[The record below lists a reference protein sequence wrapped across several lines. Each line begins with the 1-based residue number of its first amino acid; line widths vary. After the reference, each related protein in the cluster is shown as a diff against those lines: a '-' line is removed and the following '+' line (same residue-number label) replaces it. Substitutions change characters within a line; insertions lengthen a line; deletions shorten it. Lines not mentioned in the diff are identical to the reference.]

1 MEFQAEQIAT
11 LGGSLQFLINA
22 MSKTCQY
29 ITRDRLLENKP
40 FWMVQTEKFSSF
52 FNRIKDNLEA
62 MENFRHKVVAP
73 VYETHNVNMLNQL
86 VSSDGV
92 VQDDFLKVTL
102 QQSNDFRIKVSPG
115 GVYFQLD
122 KLFLP
127 ISEVYTQAVN
137 YSLSHKNENVPFPV
151 FILLGFY
158 SSIYQAV
165 KDKEDNESMEMLKN
179 NIDVLSDSMETCDQ
193 PPPKTT
199 NSPVDMLQSMLGN
212 IDMGQI
218 GEMMGKVTGD
228 PQASKEFGE
237 VFSKMTDVIK
247 NGGNP
252 LDAMGD
258 IIKNASMRVNE
269 EPVSETVTQEQENT
283 EETLAITEGAQ
294 EQE

>member
-1 MEFQAEQIAT
+1 MEFNVDKITT
-11 LGGSLQFLINA
+11 LEESMQFLIDA
-22 MSKTCQY
+22 MVKTCKY

-40 FWMVQTEKFSSF
+40 FWMVQTEKFSSL
-52 FNRIKDNLEA
+52 FNRIKDKLEA
-62 MENFRHKVVAP
+62 VESFRHKVVAP
-73 VYETHNVNMLNQL
+73 VFETHNVNLMNQL
-86 VSSDGV
+86 ISDDGV
-92 VQDDFLKVTL
+92 VQDDFLKVSL
-102 QQSNDFRIKVSPG
+102 QQTNDFRINVTPG

-137 YSLSHKNENVPFPV
+137 YSLAHKSENVPFPV
-151 FILLGFY
+151 HILLGFY

-165 KDKEDNESMEMLKN
+165 KDKEEAESMEMLKQ
-179 NIDVLSDSMETCDQ
+179 NIQTLVDGMEVCDQ
-193 PPPKTT
+193 PPARANKGPI
-199 NSPVDMLQSMLGN
+199 DMLQNMLGN

-237 VFSKMTDVIK
+237 VFGKMTEVIK

-258 IIKNASMRVNE
+258 IIKSASMRSHDETVVSQE
-269 EPVSETVTQEQENT
+269 VSEETPAVTERAEEQE
-283 EETLAITEGAQ
+283 
-294 EQE
+294 

>member
-1 MEFQAEQIAT
+1 MEFNVDQIAT
-11 LGGSLQFLINA
+11 LEGSMQFLINT
-22 MSKTCQY
+22 MVKTCKY
-29 ITRDRLLENKP
+29 ITRDHLLENKP
-40 FWMVQTEKFSSF
+40 FWMVQTEKFSSL
-52 FNRIKDNLEA
+52 FNRIKDKLEA
-62 MENFRHKVVAP
+62 VESFRHKVVAP
-73 VYETHNVNMLNQL
+73 IYETHNVNLLNKL
-86 VSSDGV
+86 VGDDGI
-92 VQDDFLKVTL
+92 VQDDFLKITL
-102 QQSNDFRIKVSPG
+102 HQTNDFRINITPG

-137 YSLSHKNENVPFPV
+137 YSLTHKNENIPFPV
-151 FILLGFY
+151 QILLGFY

-165 KDKEDNESMEMLKN
+165 KDKEEAESMEMLKQ
-179 NIDVLSDSMETCDQ
+179 NIQTLLEGMEVCDQ
-193 PPPKTT
+193 PPAKV
-199 NSPVDMLQSMLGN
+199 NKGPVDMLQNMLGN

-237 VFSKMTDVIK
+237 VFGKMTEVIK

-258 IIKNASMRVNE
+258 IIKSASMRAHD
-269 EPVSETVTQEQENT
+269 EPVVSQENS
-283 EETLAITEGAQ
+283 EETPAVTEGAE